1 MAFPIKDGG
10 KRRELWTKITIPLTK
25 KEEVILTK
33 KRGKY
38 MCKKMKKNL
47 KANGVENP
55 EDFCTIFRDLQDSV
69 FKRDVSPFLVII

>member
-1 MAFPIKDGG
+1 MKFPLKDGG
-10 KRRELWTKITIPLTK
+10 KLKKLWIEITIPLTK